1 MKVSKNPMNVKI
13 RPATI
18 NDLPAI
24 LAIVNYSILHST
36 SNYNYDI
43 QTIEIQ
49 NQWFFDKK
57 KQNFPVVVAEINGLT
72 IGYGTYGT
80 FREKIGY
87 QYTVEHSVYVSENY
101 IGNGIGKL
109 LLNELIDLAKT
120 NGYHTMIGAIDA
132 DNSGSIAF
140 HKKFGFKECGI
151 IKEAGF
157 KFGKWLDLLFMQL
170 ILIN

>member
-1 MKVSKNPMNVKI
+1 MNVTIKS
-13 RPATI
+13 ATT

-24 LAIVNYSILHST
+24 LAIVNYSILHTT

-49 NQWFFDKK
+49 KQWFTAKK
-57 KQNFPVVVAEINGLT
+57 TQNFPVIVAKINGQT

-87 QYTVEHSVYVSENY
+87 QFTVEHSVYVSENY
-101 IGNGIGKL
+101 IGKGIGKL
-109 LLNELIDLAKT
+109 LLNELIQLAKT

-170 ILIN
+170 ILID

>member
-1 MKVSKNPMNVKI
+1 MNVTI

-24 LAIVNYSILHST
+24 LAIVNYAILHT
-36 SNYNYDI
+36 TANYNYGIQTLDI
-43 QTIEIQ
+43 Q
-49 NQWFFDKK
+49 NRWFLDKTEK
-57 KQNFPVVVAEINGLT
+57 GFPVVVATINNET

-101 IGNGIGKL
+101 IGKGIGKL

-151 IKEAGF
+151 IKEAAF

-170 ILIN
+170 ILKE

>member
-1 MKVSKNPMNVKI
+1 MNVTI

-24 LAIVNYSILHST
+24 LAIVNYAILYST
-36 SNYNYDI
+36 ANYNYDI

-49 NQWFFDKK
+49 SQWFFDKE

-87 QYTVEHSVYVSENY
+87 QYTVEHSVYVSEDY
-101 IGNGIGKL
+101 IGKGIGKL
-109 LLNELIDLAKT
+109 LLNELIVLAKSQ
-120 NGYHTMIGAIDA
+120 GYHTMIGAIDA
-132 DNSGSIAF
+132 NNSGSIAF

-151 IKEAGF
+151 IKEAAF
-157 KFGKWLDLLFMQL
+157 KFDKWLDLLFMQL
-170 ILIN
+170 ILKE

>member
-1 MKVSKNPMNVKI
+1 MNVTI

-24 LAIVNYSILHST
+24 LAIVNYAILYST
-36 SNYNYDI
+36 ANYNYDI

-49 NQWFFDKK
+49 SQWFFDKE

-87 QYTVEHSVYVSENY
+87 QFTVEHSIYVSDNF
-101 IGNGIGKL
+101 IGKGIGKL
-109 LLNELIDLAKT
+109 LLAALIELAK
-120 NGYHTMIGAIDA
+120 NQKLHAMVGAIDA
-132 DNSGSIAF
+132 ENKASIAF
-140 HKKFGFKECGI
+140 HEKFGFEVAGN
-151 IKEAGF
+151 IKEAAF
-157 KFGKWLDLLFMQL
+157 KFDKWLDLLFMQL
-170 ILIN
+170 ILKE

>member
-1 MKVSKNPMNVKI
+1 MNVTI

-24 LAIVNYSILHST
+24 LAIVNYAILHTT

-49 NQWFFDKK
+49 NQWFLDKK
-57 KQNFPVVVAEINGLT
+57 IQNFPIVVAEINELA

-87 QYTVEHSVYVSENY
+87 QYTVEHSVYVSEEWT
-101 IGNGIGKL
+101 GKGIGKL
-109 LLNELIDLAKT
+109 LINHLIQLAKSQ
-120 NGYHTMIGAIDA
+120 GYHTMIGAIDA

-151 IKEAGF
+151 IKEAAF
-157 KFGKWLDLLFMQL
+157 KFDKWLDLLFMQL
-170 ILIN
+170 ILKD